1 MKYNS
6 KNAEHFDTEPYA
18 KITDDE
24 AADLLS
30 QDQIDHLLESIEKS
44 QKDPNNQ
51 HSFEWCKLSTPNK
64 LQARSNNATLQE
76 EIDCEKVGSGFKP
89 Q

>member
-1 MKYNS
+1 MLHMFENLDEVQF
-6 KNAEHFDTEPYA
+6 KNAGHFDTEPYA

-44 QKDPNNQ
+44 
-51 HSFEWCKLSTPNK
+51 
-64 LQARSNNATLQE
+64 
-76 EIDCEKVGSGFKP
+76 
-89 Q
+89 

>member
-30 QDQIDHLLESIEKS
+30 QDQIDHLLESIEKIIERLKQS
-44 QKDPNNQ
+44 
-51 HSFEWCKLSTPNK
+51 
-64 LQARSNNATLQE
+64 AR
-76 EIDCEKVGSGFKP
+76 F
-89 Q
+89 